1 MSFIFILYDK
11 RIHLAFFLP
20 FFKND
25 TKNNIVYKIFCN
37 NCNTSYVGQTKRQL
51 KTRINEH
58 EKNVRFDESKYSVI
72 TKHMMEKNH
81 TFNWQNVKIMDYET
95 NYFKRLISEM
105 IHIKTQDNGLNSVDD
120 IECLDSSYFNLLT
133 KTFISKQ

>member
-95 NYFKRLISEM
+95 NYYTYKNTR
-105 IHIKTQDNGLNSVDD
+105 
-120 IECLDSSYFNLLT
+120 
-133 KTFISKQ
+133 